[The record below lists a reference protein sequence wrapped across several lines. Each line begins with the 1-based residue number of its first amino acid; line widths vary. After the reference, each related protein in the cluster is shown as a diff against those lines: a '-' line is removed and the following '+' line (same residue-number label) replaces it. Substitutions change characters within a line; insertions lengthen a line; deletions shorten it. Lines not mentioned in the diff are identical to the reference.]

1 MNNHF
6 TPEFRL
12 KSVLNTDSF
21 DRSMYQ
27 ELRDSSKTLQK
38 TEEEGSKN
46 YTAFPHLLGDTWA
59 GLFKNLPE
67 INPICPK
74 GVKANQA
81 LMEHVLQN
89 PEFQA
94 MREYTKLDELASALG
109 ASQLSSEL
117 DKIISQN
124 KEVQEAQ
131 KQAQEQQEKAE
142 QAQNAAEALKE
153 AAEMAKDPQKKQDL
167 LNQAKK
173 ELSKMKSAEK
183 KADKHSQKALQAM
196 QKQLSGKDGQE
207 MLSLAIARACAE
219 TIEEKKEVDSIL
231 ISMGYGTG
239 PGEKQKV
246 PAKDRLALAEVL
258 KSRPKLKDI
267 AAALGRMQKIANKKQ
282 KEKTED
288 SVTRSDVDLGNELSN
303 ILPSELALL
312 KNPITR
318 KDFYKKF
325 AQGELLQY
333 SPKGKEKLG
342 KGPIICCIDTS
353 GSMVKKD
360 VQSKAF
366 MLSLLMIAR
375 KQKRAFAC
383 INYASHDEIKTWVF
397 DKTQKITPGEIVEMA
412 EYFWNGGT
420 NFEIPLNQ
428 AVKII
433 KSYERFKKADI
444 VFVTDG
450 ESSVSETWLQGFKQ
464 AKKEKV
470 FNVISIKIG
479 DSNYKTLTTFSDKIV
494 SADNFFDEKV
504 SDAAFTI

>member
-131 KQAQEQQEKAE
+131 KQAQEQQEKLNKPKMR
-142 QAQNAAEALKE
+142 QKHLK
-153 AAEMAKDPQKKQDL
+153 KPQKWRRTLKKQDL

-183 KADKHSQKALQAM
+183 KPINIPKKHFKRCKSN
-196 QKQLSGKDGQE
+196 
-207 MLSLAIARACAE
+207 
-219 TIEEKKEVDSIL
+219 
-231 ISMGYGTG
+231 Y
-239 PGEKQKV
+239 
-246 PAKDRLALAEVL
+246 PAK
-258 KSRPKLKDI
+258 
-267 AAALGRMQKIANKKQ
+267 M
-282 KEKTED
+282 
-288 SVTRSDVDLGNELSN
+288 
-303 ILPSELALL
+303 
-312 KNPITR
+312 
-318 KDFYKKF
+318 
-325 AQGELLQY
+325 
-333 SPKGKEKLG
+333 
-342 KGPIICCIDTS
+342 
-353 GSMVKKD
+353 
-360 VQSKAF
+360 
-366 MLSLLMIAR
+366 AR
-375 KQKRAFAC
+375 KC
-383 INYASHDEIKTWVF
+383 LV
-397 DKTQKITPGEIVEMA
+397 
-412 EYFWNGGT
+412 
-420 NFEIPLNQ
+420 
-428 AVKII
+428 
-433 KSYERFKKADI
+433 
-444 VFVTDG
+444 
-450 ESSVSETWLQGFKQ
+450 
-464 AKKEKV
+464 
-470 FNVISIKIG
+470 
-479 DSNYKTLTTFSDKIV
+479 
-494 SADNFFDEKV
+494 
-504 SDAAFTI
+504 